1 MIVSR
6 EANREYR
13 LPGTD
18 LTLPRGA
25 EVHIPAIGI
34 HLDER
39 HYPDPDKF
47 EPERFS
53 KEAKAARQP
62 MTYMAFGQGPR
73 MCVGS
78 RFALLE
84 IKVGLAMLLR
94 EFDITSCQRTP
105 AKIEMDPSSATFA
118 PKHPLWVKVKKRDV

>member
-1 MIVSR
+1 M
-6 EANREYR
+6 
-13 LPGTD
+13 
-18 LTLPRGA
+18 
-25 EVHIPAIGI
+25 HIPAVGI
-34 HLDER
+34 HMDER
-39 HYPDPDKF
+39 HYPDPDRF

-62 MTYMAFGQGPR
+62 MTFMTFGQGPR

-84 IKVGLAMLLR
+84 VKVGLATLLR

-105 AKIEMDPSSATFA
+105 AKIETDPRSATFA
-118 PKHPLWVKVKKRDV
+118 PNHPLWVRVKRRDVSG